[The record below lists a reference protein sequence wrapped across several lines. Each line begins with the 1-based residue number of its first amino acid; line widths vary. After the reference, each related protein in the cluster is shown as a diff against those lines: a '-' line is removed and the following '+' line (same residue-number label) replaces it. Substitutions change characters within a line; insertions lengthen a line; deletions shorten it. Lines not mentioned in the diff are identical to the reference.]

1 MDPAE
6 AQRVLGEEH
15 DRIKQKLKVD
25 RKQPMTEAMNDWAER
40 CGEVRYDRF
49 RKAAAAEYVCICCEQ
64 NRLINVF
71 HGKRRLSTWCLPRSL
86 RKLERHWRVGLSS
99 CRKRGDYTEIP
110 SRVQVV

>member
-40 CGEVRYDRF
+40 CGEEVRYDRF
-49 RKAAAAEYVCICCEQ
+49 RKAAAAEYVCVCCEQ

-71 HGKRRLSTWCLPRSL
+71 HGKRR
-86 RKLERHWRVGLSS
+86 LSS